1 MAVSYMDFTSP
12 DVQFTYD
19 LNQNVIFR
27 KDPRNYIAELS
38 IQQLNTLGNVSLL
51 DIFLSKDN
59 LVEPHYHQNA
69 SELVYCITG
78 AAVINVLNPF
88 TKELLH
94 FPIKPGQVANVPQG
108 WWHYD
113 AATED
118 NTHLLAIFDAPVP
131 DVILGS
137 DILRLTPPEVLAHTY
152 CLDREKIT
160 QALAPLQQTV
170 FIGPPKDCHHH
181 SQVQGTAAAKPTIK
195 IGTSHSGHMSPAQ
208 GGYGQ
213 PGMMSPGMQPGQQQ
227 GMVAPMTQQGQH
239 GGMVAPAMQHG
250 QQAGMMS
257 APTQPGQYQGMVAP
271 AMQPGQQQGMAP
283 AGGYGYA
290 GIRTPAHAH
299 SAYTPPAAQSGDP
312 AHGHSYAHPDQH
324 YPGLMPRRW
333 PFI

>member
-88 TKELLH
+88 TKQLLH

-137 DILRLTPPEVLAHTY
+137 DILRLTPPEVLAHSY

-170 FIGPPKDCHHH
+170 FIGPPKDCHP
-181 SQVQGTAAAKPTIK
+181 SQVQGTAATKPTIK
-195 IGTSHSGHMSPAQ
+195 IGTSHSGHMSQAQ

-213 PGMMSPGMQPGQQQ
+213 PGMMSPS
-227 GMVAPMTQQGQH
+227 
-239 GGMVAPAMQHG
+239 MQHG

-257 APTQPGQYQGMVAP
+257 PS
-271 AMQPGQQQGMAP
+271 MQPGQQAGMMSSGMQPGQQGGMFAP
-283 AGGYGYA
+283 MRSGYGYA
-290 GIRTPAHAH
+290 GMRTPAHAQP
-299 SAYTPPAAQSGDP
+299 AYAQPAAPSGDP

-324 YPGLMPRRW
+324 YPGIVPRRW

>member
-69 SELVYCITG
+69 SELVYCIAG

-88 TKELLH
+88 TKQLLH

-137 DILRLTPPEVLAHTY
+137 DILRLTPPEVLAHSY
-152 CLDREKIT
+152 CLDREKIA

-170 FIGPPKDCHHH
+170 FIGPPKDCHH
-181 SQVQGTAAAKPTIK
+181 SQVQGTPAAKPTIK
-195 IGTSHSGHMSPAQ
+195 IGASHSSHMSSAQ
-208 GGYGQ
+208 GGYSQ
-213 PGMMSPGMQPGQQQ
+213 PGMMAPG
-227 GMVAPMTQQGQH
+227 
-239 GGMVAPAMQHG
+239 MQHG
-250 QQAGMMS
+250 QQAGMVSPSM
-257 APTQPGQYQGMVAP
+257 QPGQYAGMMSAPMQSGQYGGMVAP
-271 AMQPGQQQGMAP
+271 AMQPGQQAGMIP
-283 AGGYGYA
+283 PGHQPGMTQPVSSYGYA
-290 GIRTPAHAH
+290 DTRTPAHAQ
-299 SAYTPPAAQSGDP
+299 SAYAPPAAQSGDFP
-312 AHGHSYAHPDQH
+312 HAHYGSYPGQH
-324 YPGLMPRRW
+324 YPGNAPKRW